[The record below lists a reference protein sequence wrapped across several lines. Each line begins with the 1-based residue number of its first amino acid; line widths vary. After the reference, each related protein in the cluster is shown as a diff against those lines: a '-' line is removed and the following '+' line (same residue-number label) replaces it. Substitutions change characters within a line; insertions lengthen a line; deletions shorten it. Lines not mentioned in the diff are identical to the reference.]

1 MFYDITLWVIMSLI
15 LIIVVHYLFIFFKE
29 TLTVP
34 KVKDLLQRPME
45 NYRAIHSITSTI
57 NDIEGT
63 TKIQDIDKN
72 NNNIKNDDIKNDDMK
87 NELKND
93 DMKNELKNFFN
104 DLKKQNSLEN
114 PKTYFNN
121 NIDSRLYSEIR

>member
-15 LIIVVHYLFIFFKE
+15 LIIVVHYLFNFFKE

-34 KVKDLLQRPME
+34 KVKDMVQQPME
-45 NYRAIHSITSTI
+45 HYKTIDSITNIT
-57 NDIEGT
+57 NDTEGT

-72 NNNIKNDDIKNDDMK
+72 
-87 NELKND
+87 ND

-104 DLKKQNSLEN
+104 DLKNQNSLEN
-114 PKTYFNN
+114 PQNNFTN
-121 NIDSRLYSEIR
+121 NIDSKLYSEIR

>member
-15 LIIVVHYLFIFFKE
+15 LIIVVHYLFNFFKE

-34 KVKDLLQRPME
+34 KVKDLVQRPME
-45 NYRAIHSITSTI
+45 NYKTIDSITNTT
-57 NDIEGT
+57 NDTEGT

-72 NNNIKNDDIKNDDMK
+72 S
-87 NELKND
+87 D

-104 DLKKQNSLEN
+104 DLKNQNSLEN
-114 PKTYFNN
+114 PQTNFTN
-121 NIDSRLYSEIR
+121 NIDSKLYSEIR

>member
-34 KVKDLLQRPME
+34 KVKDLVQRPME
-45 NYRAIHSITSTI
+45 NYIAIHSITSTI

-72 NNNIKNDDIKNDDMK
+72 NNNIKNDDM
-87 NELKND
+87 KND